1 MKPVMRV
8 KRDLC
13 YKICG
18 SRELFVAFRENHVIG
33 QIGRIASRTGPLV
46 SFLALRFCLCYQ

>member
-1 MKPVMRV
+1 MHV

-18 SRELFVAFRENHVIG
+18 TRELFVAFRENHVIG
-33 QIGRIASRTGPLV
+33 QMGSRTGPLV
-46 SFLALRFCLCYQ
+46 SFFALRFCVCDR